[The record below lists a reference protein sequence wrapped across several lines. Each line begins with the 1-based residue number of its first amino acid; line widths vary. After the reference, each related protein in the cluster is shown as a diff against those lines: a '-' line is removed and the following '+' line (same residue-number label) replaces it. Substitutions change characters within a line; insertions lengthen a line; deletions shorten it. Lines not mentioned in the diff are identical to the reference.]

1 MNFGIKLD
9 HLLVLLVYVRIT
21 IAGLL
26 WHHHVRQHGVGIG
39 HHRVIHIGV
48 SPIEARGAAAPPKF

>member
-9 HLLVLLVYVRIT
+9 HLLVLLVHVRIT

-39 HHRVIHIGV
+39 HHRVIHVVHHGQV
-48 SPIEARGAAAPPKF
+48 GHW